1 MAKKRVYEIAKDE
14 GLPSNLVLQRL
25 QRAGMV
31 IKTASST
38 VDLDWAMHLLN
49 PNRYP
54 QPDTPL
60 EAESV
65 KPAKAVAEPAPAP
78 VAEEAG
84 PPKATRP
91 RPRPRPRV
99 QTDAPT
105 PEPTPTSAVSEAPPV
120 AQEAPTPAPTFAP
133 EAATAP
139 EPAMPAE
146 PAVTEAPAASP
157 TVEVVAAPEPPAAV
171 AAEAPAET
179 AAVEPVEVAS
189 PAPQTPV
196 ADAEPAA
203 AASVVPAVEV
213 PAASAPA
220 TTDTTPVPA
229 AKAPSSGNAPA
240 PAAET
245 PASTSNAPSPAREQS
260 RDKGPQR
267 QPAGRDGQ
275 QGNAS
280 RPNDNRAPQRGDSAS
295 QSRPGGGGGSQSRPG
310 GGGGSQSRPGGGGRP
325 GQPTGDTRDGGG
337 GGGNRRGRPRRVVID
352 AQANRRGSAAAPG
365 GRGPGR
371 GGPRP
376 GESDDLVDVPSVID
390 LTPVDVAS
398 GATVK
403 DLGEAL
409 SISSAQI
416 IKLMMGAGELVT
428 LTQSLSDDAI
438 ELIAEELQ
446 RVVNIVHAEDEN
458 EIADTFDDAPED
470 LISRAPVVT
479 VMGHVDHGKTSLLDA
494 VRKTE
499 VAAGE
504 AGGITQHIGAY
515 QVHHD
520 SRLVTFLDT
529 PGHEAFTAMRAR
541 GAKITDVAVIVV
553 AADDGVMPQTIE
565 AIDHARAAD
574 VPFVVAVNKID
585 KENANP
591 DRVRQELSTREVI
604 PSDWGGSHEFV
615 NVSALT
621 GEGLNDL
628 LETVLLVADADAE
641 PKANPN
647 AQASGTVIESRLD
660 TGRGPVCTVLVQ
672 RGTLRIGD
680 VILAGEQYGR
690 VRAMTNYGG
699 VTMTEATPSM
709 PAEVLGLSG
718 VPDAGDKFRIVDNE
732 RTARQMAGERS
743 QRLRAEELANRRA
756 PVSLDDLFSRIKE
769 GGLKELNLIVKG
781 DVQGSVG
788 ALVDAL
794 EKVEQTE
801 VRLRIIHTGVGAITE
816 SDVNLAAASQAII
829 IGFNVR
835 PRPEAKLLSDREGV
849 DIRTYRVIYR
859 AIEDVRDALVGL
871 LEPDI
876 VEDVTGQAEVRTI
889 FRASRLGTIAGCYI
903 TEGTIKR
910 GSQARLLRDGT
921 VVHEGKIGSIRRF
934 NEDVREV
941 LQSFECGILLDDYND
956 VKEGDVI
963 EAFELRE
970 VARTAQ
976 VAADTTE

>member
-1 MAKKRVYEIAKDE
+1 
-14 GLPSNLVLQRL
+14 
-25 QRAGMV
+25 
-31 IKTASST
+31 
-38 VDLDWAMHLLN
+38 
-49 PNRYP
+49 
-54 QPDTPL
+54 
-60 EAESV
+60 
-65 KPAKAVAEPAPAP
+65 
-78 VAEEAG
+78 
-84 PPKATRP
+84 
-91 RPRPRPRV
+91 
-99 QTDAPT
+99 
-105 PEPTPTSAVSEAPPV
+105 
-120 AQEAPTPAPTFAP
+120 
-133 EAATAP
+133 
-139 EPAMPAE
+139 
-146 PAVTEAPAASP
+146 
-157 TVEVVAAPEPPAAV
+157 
-171 AAEAPAET
+171 
-179 AAVEPVEVAS
+179 
-189 PAPQTPV
+189 
-196 ADAEPAA
+196 
-203 AASVVPAVEV
+203 
-213 PAASAPA
+213 
-220 TTDTTPVPA
+220 
-229 AKAPSSGNAPA
+229 
-240 PAAET
+240 
-245 PASTSNAPSPAREQS
+245 
-260 RDKGPQR
+260 
-267 QPAGRDGQ
+267 
-275 QGNAS
+275 
-280 RPNDNRAPQRGDSAS
+280 
-295 QSRPGGGGGSQSRPG
+295 
-310 GGGGSQSRPGGGGRP
+310 
-325 GQPTGDTRDGGG
+325 
-337 GGGNRRGRPRRVVID
+337 VVID
-352 AQANRRGSAAAPG
+352 AQANRRGGAQGPT

-371 GGPRP
+371 GGGRGPEREGAP
-376 GESDDLVDVPSVID
+376 VAPIVPD

-409 SISSAQI
+409 SVSSAQI
-416 IKLMMGAGELVT
+416 IKLMMVAGELVT
-428 LTQSLSDDAI
+428 LTQSLSDEAI
-438 ELIAEELQ
+438 ELIAEELG
-446 RVVNIVHAEDEN
+446 RVVHVIHTEDED
-458 EIADTFDDAPED
+458 ERADRFDDAPED
-470 LISRAPVVT
+470 LVARAPVVT

-494 VRKTE
+494 IRKTE

-520 SRLVTFLDT
+520 ARMVTFLDT

-565 AIDHARAAD
+565 AIDHARAAE
-574 VPFVVAVNKID
+574 VPFVVAVNKVD

-591 DRVRQELSTREVI
+591 DRVRQELATRDVI
-604 PSDWGGSHEFV
+604 PSDWGGTHEFV

-621 GEGLNDL
+621 GEGLDDL

-660 TGRGPVCTVLVQ
+660 PGRGPVCTVLVQ
-672 RGTLRIGD
+672 RGTLRVGD

-690 VRAMTNYGG
+690 VRAMNNYIG
-699 VTMTEATPSM
+699 VPMAEATPSM

-769 GGLKELNLIVKG
+769 GGLKELDIIVKG

-801 VRLRIIHTGVGAITE
+801 VRLRIIQTGVGAITE

-835 PRPEAKLLSDREGV
+835 PRPEAKLLADREGV

-876 VEDVTGQAEVRTI
+876 VEDVIGQAEVRTT

-903 TEGTIKR
+903 LDGTIRR
-910 GSQARLLRDGT
+910 GAQARLLRDGT
-921 VVHEGKIGSIRRF
+921 VVHEGRIGSLRRF
-934 NEDVREV
+934 NEDAREV
-941 LQSFECGILLDDYND
+941 QQGFECGILLEDYND
-956 VKEGDVI
+956 VKDGDVI

-976 VAADTTE
+976 VAAEPAE

>member
-14 GLPSNLVLQRL
+14 GLPSSLVLQRL

-31 IKTASST
+31 VKTASST
-38 VDLDWAMHLLN
+38 VDVDWALHLLN
-49 PNRYP
+49 PNRHP
-54 QPDTPL
+54 QPATPL
-60 EAESV
+60 EVEQER
-65 KPAKAVAEPAPAP
+65 PAKAEAVTTPEPA
-78 VAEEAG
+78 VEE
-84 PPKATRP
+84 PMTPRPTRP
-91 RPRPRPRV
+91 RPRPRPRFQEEAV
-99 QTDAPT
+99 
-105 PEPTPTSAVSEAPPV
+105 PE
-120 AQEAPTPAPTFAP
+120 QPTPAAVEVPDVPAPSAPAPTTEVPTAP
-133 EAATAP
+133 EVAPVQVPELAP
-139 EPAMPAE
+139 EPAP
-146 PAVTEAPAASP
+146 APA
-157 TVEVVAAPEPPAAV
+157 PE
-171 AAEAPAET
+171 
-179 AAVEPVEVAS
+179 
-189 PAPQTPV
+189 PAPQTP
-196 ADAEPAA
+196 APIAETAPTPSPEPTPETPIAA
-203 AASVVPAVEV
+203 AVPAVE
-213 PAASAPA
+213 PTPE
-220 TTDTTPVPA
+220 PVPA
-229 AKAPSSGNAPA
+229 TPPPVVAKAPEQPA
-240 PAAET
+240 RTAQE
-245 PASTSNAPSPAREQS
+245 NAPSRSGPPSGDRGQARTPE
-260 RDKGPQR
+260 RPGTPDNRG
-267 QPAGRDGQ
+267 
-275 QGNAS
+275 GNA
-280 RPNDNRAPQRGDSAS
+280 RPTPAQGRQQAGGARPDDNRGGRPAAVPGRGPGGAR
-295 QSRPGGGGGSQSRPG
+295 QGGPPGGGQPGGGG
-310 GGGGSQSRPGGGGRP
+310 
-325 GQPTGDTRDGGG
+325 GGG

-352 AQANRRGSAAAPG
+352 AQANRRGGAQGPA
-365 GRGPGR
+365 GRGTG
-371 GGPRP
+371 RP
-376 GESDDLVDVPSVID
+376 GARGPERESVPAVPAPPD

-409 SISSAQI
+409 SVSSAQI
-416 IKLMMGAGELVT
+416 IKLMMVAGELVT
-428 LTQSLSDDAI
+428 LTQSLSDEAM
-438 ELIAEELQ
+438 ELIAEELG
-446 RVVNIVHAEDEN
+446 RVVHIVHAEDEN
-458 EIADTFDDAPED
+458 ERVDTFDDAPED
-470 LISRAPVVT
+470 LVARAPVVT

-494 VRKTE
+494 IRKTE

-520 SRLVTFLDT
+520 ARMVTFLDT

-565 AIDHARAAD
+565 AIDHARAAE

-591 DRVRQELSTREVI
+591 DRVRQELATRDVI
-604 PSDWGGSHEFV
+604 PSDWGGTHEFV

-621 GEGLNDL
+621 GEGIDDL

-660 TGRGPVCTVLVQ
+660 PGRGPVCTVLVQ
-672 RGTLRIGD
+672 RGTLRVGD
-680 VILAGEQYGR
+680 IILAGEQYGR
-690 VRAMTNYGG
+690 VRAMSNYIG
-699 VTMTEATPSM
+699 VPMTEATPSM

-732 RTARQMAGERS
+732 RTARQLAGERS

-769 GGLKELNLIVKG
+769 GGLKELNIIVKG

-876 VEDVTGQAEVRTI
+876 VEDITGQAEVRTT

-903 TEGTIKR
+903 LDGTIRR

-921 VVHEGKIGSIRRF
+921 VVHEGRIGSLRRF
-934 NEDVREV
+934 NEDTREV
-941 LQSFECGILLDDYND
+941 QQGFECGILLEDYND
-956 VKEGDVI
+956 VKDGDII

-976 VAADTTE
+976 AAAEPAE